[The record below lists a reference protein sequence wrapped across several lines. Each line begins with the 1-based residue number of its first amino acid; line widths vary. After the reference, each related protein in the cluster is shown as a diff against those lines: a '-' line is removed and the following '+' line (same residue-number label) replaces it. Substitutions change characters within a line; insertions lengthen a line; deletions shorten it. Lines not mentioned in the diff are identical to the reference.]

1 MRKQKQGELKEP
13 AQGHS
18 QKVTELEFELGPSGY
33 RGHAVRIFLP
43 LLNVSRLVA
52 ASSWP
57 TLGAE

>member
-33 RGHAVRIFLP
+33 RGHALRIFLP
-43 LLNVSRLVA
+43 
-52 ASSWP
+52 SSWP
-57 TLGAE
+57 TLGAEWTFID